1 MLGEMSSLVG
11 FVYLGGCVG
20 GLWLGPRLMMAGMRP
35 AVSAVLPPAQVVHGS
50 SGLARVTVPLGGE
63 LRHALR
69 LLGKG
74 ALVAAGFLLT
84 TTPWHLGL
92 WLTMQ

>member
-1 MLGEMSSLVG
+1 MVG

-20 GLWLGPRLMMAGMRP
+20 GLWLGPRLMTIGMRTDARA
-35 AVSAVLPPAQVVHGS
+35 AVPQVRVVHGRA
-50 SGLARVTVPLGGE
+50 GHARFTAALGGE

-69 LLGKG
+69 LSARG

-84 TTPWHLGL
+84 TSPWHLGL
-92 WLTMQ
+92 WLAMP